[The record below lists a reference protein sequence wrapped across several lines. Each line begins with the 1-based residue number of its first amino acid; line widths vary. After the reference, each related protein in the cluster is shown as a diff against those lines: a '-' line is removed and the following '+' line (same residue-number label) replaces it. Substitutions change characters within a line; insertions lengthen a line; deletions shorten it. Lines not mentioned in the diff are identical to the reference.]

1 MARPGN
7 QERPARHSHIP
18 QDDWQGEP
26 RSGQG
31 IPPLA
36 PNPTGAAPNGS
47 MDRNRPVPVPIKHQA
62 RPENAPQ
69 GHPRFVKRSR
79 SVSEGEFLRESP
91 SPSLSSQNREDL
103 PQKADFN
110 QTAVS
115 PPRQSQ
121 ASQLR
126 QFGDRWR
133 RRLLNWKTLLIFS
146 FIACGGSAAL
156 ALAYIFQLPGLP
168 NCPAVFWPLASA
180 SMRFE
185 CARIAASKQT
195 ANDLLEAIVLVDG
208 LPADHAMREEAN
220 RLVELWS
227 QEVLKIAEES
237 FQAGKLQEAID
248 AAQKIPARVTAHKLV
263 EERLKRW
270 QTIWAEAEQAYQNAE
285 AAIKK
290 RQWRQSFQFAI
301 DLLSVD
307 NRYWQTTKYDELT
320 TRINTARLDGNKLY
334 EAERLADDGGLAN
347 LLEAVKLA
355 EQIRPES
362 DIYQLA
368 QEKIKG
374 FGIKMLT
381 LAEETLE
388 RRNLQ
393 EAIAI
398 ANKIPKA
405 ANLEEEVKDFTI
417 LANAQSQA
425 WQDTV
430 VNLETAISQAQRIQ
444 PKHPLYK
451 KAQQWITRWQYSIA
465 GLAQLERARLLI
477 QARGGSLEAA
487 IAAASLI
494 SPANPRY
501 REAQTQIQS
510 WQAEIQVS
518 QDRPILDQ
526 AEQLALSADVASLQ
540 AAINQATQ
548 VTSGRALY
556 KEAQGKIQQWT
567 SQIQQIQDQPYLDQ
581 ARAYADAGNL
591 RTAIK
596 IAEQIRSG
604 RSLYNEAQTAA
615 APWRKQIQAEA
626 YQAQAE
632 SDLAQAQR
640 TLQDARQMASTGLPA
655 SLANAI
661 QLANQINRPAAL
673 RSEATAA
680 VNEWSLVL
688 LQLAQQQATSNPTAA
703 IAIAQRIPSGT
714 TAYSEAQTQIE
725 TWRRMIP
732 VPVQ

>member
-1 MARPGN
+1 L
-7 QERPARHSHIP
+7 Q
-18 QDDWQGEP
+18 
-26 RSGQG
+26 
-31 IPPLA
+31 
-36 PNPTGAAPNGS
+36 
-47 MDRNRPVPVPIKHQA
+47 
-62 RPENAPQ
+62 
-69 GHPRFVKRSR
+69 KRD
-79 SVSEGEFLRESP
+79 
-91 SPSLSSQNREDL
+91 DL
-103 PQKADFN
+103 PKPAPFHE
-110 QTAVS
+110 TPIS
-115 PPRQSQ
+115 HTGGSQ
-121 ASQLR
+121 ESQLR

-133 RRLLNWKTLLIFS
+133 RRLLNWKTLLIVS
-146 FIACGGSAAL
+146 FIVCGGSAAL

-195 ANDLLEAIVLVDG
+195 ANDLLEAIALVDG

-227 QEVLKIAEES
+227 QEVLKLAEDS
-237 FQAGKLQEAID
+237 FQQGKLQDAID

-263 EERLKRW
+263 EEQVKRW
-270 QTIWAEAEQAYQNAE
+270 QTIWAKAEKAYQNAE
-285 AAIKK
+285 AAMKK
-290 RQWRQSFQFAI
+290 RQWRQAFQFAI
-301 DLLSVD
+301 DLLNLD
-307 NRYWQTTKYDELT
+307 NHYWQTTKYDELT
-320 TRINTARLDGNKLY
+320 HRINTARIDGNKLY

-355 EQIRPES
+355 AQIRPES
-362 DIYQLA
+362 YIYPLA

-374 FGIKMLT
+374 FGRKMLA

-398 ANKIPKA
+398 ANKIPENAKLA
-405 ANLEEEVKDFTI
+405 EEVKDFTI

-430 VNLETAISQAQRIQ
+430 VNLETAISQAQRVQ
-444 PKHPLYK
+444 PNRPLYK
-451 KAQQWITRWQYSIA
+451 KAQQWILRWQYSIA
-465 GLAQLERARLLI
+465 GLAQLERARLLV

-494 SPANPRY
+494 STANPRY
-501 REAQTQIQS
+501 REAQAQIQS
-510 WQAEIQVS
+510 WQSEIQTS

-526 AEQLALSADVASLQ
+526 AEQLALLADVASLQ
-540 AAINQATQ
+540 AAVNQATQ
-548 VTSGRALY
+548 ITSGRALY
-556 KEAQGKIQQWT
+556 KESQGRIQQWT

-581 ARAYADAGNL
+581 ARAYAAAGNL
-591 RTAIK
+591 RTAVK
-596 IAEQIRSG
+596 IAEQIRFG

-626 YQAQAE
+626 DQAQAQN
-632 SDLAQAQR
+632 DLAQAEH
-640 TLQDARQMASTGLPA
+640 TLQDARQLASVGLVA

-661 QLANQINRPAAL
+661 QLANQITRPAAL

-680 VNEWSLVL
+680 IHEWSMQL
-688 LQLAQQQATSNPTAA
+688 LQLAQQQATSNPAAA

-714 TAYSEAQTQIE
+714 TAYSEAQTQIA
-725 TWRRMIP
+725 TWQKMIP
-732 VPVQ
+732 VP

>member
-1 MARPGN
+1 
-7 QERPARHSHIP
+7 
-18 QDDWQGEP
+18 
-26 RSGQG
+26 
-31 IPPLA
+31 
-36 PNPTGAAPNGS
+36 
-47 MDRNRPVPVPIKHQA
+47 MDRHRPIPVSPKPQA
-62 RPENAPQ
+62 RAESVPQ
-69 GHPRFVKRSR
+69 GHPRLVKRSL
-79 SVSEGEFLRESP
+79 GKSP
-91 SPSLSSQNREDL
+91 SPPTSSQKRDDL
-103 PQKADFN
+103 PH
-110 QTAVS
+110 TAPSNESLVS
-115 PPRQSQ
+115 PTRHSQ
-121 ASQLR
+121 GVQRS

-248 AAQKIPARVTAHKLV
+248 AAQKIPARVTAHKRV
-263 EERLKRW
+263 EAQIKRW
-270 QTIWAEAEQAYQNAE
+270 QTIWAEAEKAYQNAE
-285 AAIKK
+285 GAMKK

-347 LLEAVKLA
+347 LLEAIRLA
-355 EQIRPES
+355 EKIRPES
-362 DIYQLA
+362 EIYPLA

-374 FGIKMLT
+374 FGRKMLT

-388 RRNLQ
+388 RKDLQ
-393 EAIAI
+393 AAIAI
-398 ANKIPKA
+398 ADKIPQA
-405 ANLEEEVKDFTI
+405 AKLEEEVKDFTI

-430 VNLETAISQAQRIQ
+430 VNLEAAISQAQRIQ
-444 PKHPLYK
+444 PKRPLYK
-451 KAQQWITRWQYSIA
+451 KAQQWITRWQYSIT

-477 QARGGSLEAA
+477 QSRGGSLEAA

-501 REAQTQIQS
+501 QEAQTQIQS
-510 WQAEIQVS
+510 WQSEIQIS
-518 QDRPILDQ
+518 QDRPLLDQ

-540 AAINQATQ
+540 SAVNQATQ
-548 VTSGRALY
+548 ITSGRALY
-556 KEAQGKIQQWT
+556 KEAQGRIQQWT

-596 IAEQIRSG
+596 IADQIRSG

-626 YQAQAE
+626 DQAQVQ

-640 TLQDARQMASTGLPA
+640 TLQDARQVASMGLPA

-661 QLANQINRPAAL
+661 QLASQINRPAAI

-680 VNEWSLVL
+680 VNEWSAQL

-703 IAIAQRIPSGT
+703 IAIAQRIPSSST
-714 TAYSEAQTQIE
+714 VYSEAQTQIE
-725 TWRRMIP
+725 TWRRMMPMPMPI
-732 VPVQ
+732 Q

>member
-1 MARPGN
+1 MARERGN
-7 QERPARHSHIP
+7 PEQKPARQSQIP
-18 QDDWQGEP
+18 KEDWQRES
-26 RSGQG
+26 RAAGQG
-31 IPPLA
+31 IPPLGSTR
-36 PNPTGAAPNGS
+36 TGAVPPVS
-47 MDRNRPVPVPIKHQA
+47 PTVSVSRDRPVPVSIKYPAKTEKSSQV
-62 RPENAPQ
+62 Q
-69 GHPRFVKRSR
+69 PR
-79 SVSEGEFLRESP
+79 SP
-91 SPSLSSQNREDL
+91 VPSSQNRDDL
-103 PQKADFN
+103 RQFPSFDE
-110 QTAVS
+110 TAVS
-115 PPRQSQ
+115 PAKHPEENR
-121 ASQLR
+121 LR

-133 RRLLNWKTLLIFS
+133 RRLLNWKTLLAFS
-146 FIACGGSAAL
+146 FIVCGGSAAL

-227 QEVLKIAEES
+227 QEVLKLAEES
-237 FQAGKLQEAID
+237 FQQGKLKEAVD

-263 EERLKRW
+263 EERVKRW
-270 QTIWAEAEQAYQNAE
+270 QTIWASAEKAYQNAE
-285 AAIKK
+285 AAMKK
-290 RQWRQSFQFAI
+290 RQWRQAFQFAI
-301 DLLSVD
+301 DLLSLD

-320 TRINTARLDGNKLY
+320 NRINTARIDGNKLY

-355 EQIRPES
+355 EQIRPDS
-362 DIYQLA
+362 DIYPLA
-368 QEKIKG
+368 QSKIKG
-374 FGIKMLT
+374 FGRKMLA

-398 ANKIPKA
+398 ANKIPENAK
-405 ANLEEEVKDFTI
+405 LEEEVKDFTI

-444 PKHPLYK
+444 PTRPLYK
-451 KAQQWITRWQYSIA
+451 KAQQWITRWQYNIT
-465 GLAQLERARLLI
+465 GLAQLERARLLV
-477 QARGGSLEAA
+477 QSRGGSLEAA

-501 REAQTQIQS
+501 REAQTQIQAWES
-510 WQAEIQVS
+510 EVQIS

-526 AEQLALSADVASLQ
+526 ADQLALPADIASLQ
-540 AAINQATQ
+540 AAINQANQ
-548 VTSGRALY
+548 ISAGRALS
-556 KEAQGKIQQWT
+556 KEAQSKIQQWT

-581 ARAYADAGNL
+581 ARAYAEAGNL
-591 RTAIK
+591 RTAVK
-596 IAEQIRSG
+596 IADQIRSG
-604 RSLYNEAQTAA
+604 RSLYGEAQTAA
-615 APWRKQIQAEA
+615 ATWRRQLQADA
-626 YQAQAE
+626 DQAQAQ
-632 SDLAQAQR
+632 SDLAQAER
-640 TLQDARQMASTGLPA
+640 TLQDARQIASVGLPA

-661 QLANQINRPAAL
+661 QLANQITRPAVL
-673 RSEATAA
+673 RSEATTA
-680 VNEWSLVL
+680 VNDWSLQL
-688 LQLAQQQATSNPTAA
+688 LQLAQQQATSNPAAA

-714 TAYSEAQTQIE
+714 SVYSEAQTQIA
-725 TWRRMIP
+725 TWQKMIP
-732 VPVQ
+732 VPY

>member
-1 MARPGN
+1 MARRGN
-7 QERPARHSHIP
+7 SERPARQTSRP
-18 QDDWQGEP
+18 KEEWQGEP
-26 RSGQG
+26 RSAGQS
-31 IPPLA
+31 IPPLT
-36 PNPTGAAPNGS
+36 PHGTGAVPSKSAG
-47 MDRNRPVPVPIKHQA
+47 DRSTPVMPVPVHSVKTG
-62 RPENAPQ
+62 ETS
-69 GHPRFVKRSR
+69 PRRQRSP
-79 SVSEGEFLRESP
+79 LSP
-91 SPSLSSQNREDL
+91 NRKD
-103 PQKADFN
+103 PA
-110 QTAVS
+110 QTASSNKDAV
-115 PPRQSQ
+115 PLVRRSQ
-121 ASQLR
+121 GSQLR
-126 QFGDRWR
+126 QFSDRWR

-195 ANDLLEAIVLVDG
+195 AKDLLEAITLVDG

-227 QEVLKIAEES
+227 QEVLKLAEES
-237 FQAGKLQEAID
+237 FQAGKLKEAID
-248 AAQKIPARVTAHKLV
+248 AARKIPARVTAHQLV
-263 EERLKRW
+263 EEQIKRW
-270 QTIWAEAEQAYQNAE
+270 QTIWAAAEKAYQTAE
-285 AAIKK
+285 AAMKK
-290 RQWRQSFQFAI
+290 RQWRQAFQSAI
-301 DLLSVD
+301 ELLNLD

-320 TRINTARLDGNKLY
+320 NRINTARIDGNKLY

-362 DIYQLA
+362 DIYPLA
-368 QEKIKG
+368 QAKIKG
-374 FGIKMLT
+374 FGRKMLA

-388 RRNLQ
+388 RKNLQ

-398 ANKIPKA
+398 VNKIPKNA
-405 ANLEEEVKDFTI
+405 KLEEEIKDFTI

-425 WQDTV
+425 WLDTV
-430 VNLETAISQAQRIQ
+430 VNLEAAISQAQRIQ
-444 PKHPLYK
+444 PKRPLYK
-451 KAQQWITRWQYSIA
+451 KAQQWITRWQYSIT
-465 GLAQLERARLLI
+465 GLAQLERARLLV
-477 QARGGSLEAA
+477 QARGGNLEAA

-494 SPANPRY
+494 SPSNPRY

-510 WQAEIQVS
+510 WQSEIQVA
-518 QDRPILDQ
+518 QDRPVLDQ
-526 AEQLALSADVASLQ
+526 AEQLALPADVASLQ

-548 VTSGRALY
+548 ITSGRALY
-556 KEAQGKIQQWT
+556 KEAQGRIQQWT

-596 IAEQIRSG
+596 IIEQIRSG

-615 APWRKQIQAEA
+615 APWRKQIQAEVD
-626 YQAQAE
+626 QAQAQ

-640 TLQDARQMASTGLPA
+640 TLQEARQIASVGLPA

-673 RSEATAA
+673 RSEAATA
-680 VNEWSLVL
+680 VNEWSLQL
-688 LQLAQQQATSNPTAA
+688 LQLAQQQATSNPAAA

-714 TAYSEAQTQIE
+714 PAHLEAQTQIA
-725 TWRRMIP
+725 TWQKMIP
-732 VPVQ
+732 VPIQ

>member
-1 MARPGN
+1 MVRERGN
-7 QERPARHSHIP
+7 SEQKPSRPAPIP
-18 QDDWQGEP
+18 RDDWQGEP
-26 RSGQG
+26 RAAGQG

-36 PNPTGAAPNGS
+36 PSRARGVPSPDSTGR
-47 MDRNRPVPVPIKHQA
+47 DRPVPVSVKHPA
-62 RPENAPQ
+62 RTSNATPAQ
-69 GHPRFVKRSR
+69 RRS
-79 SVSEGEFLRESP
+79 P
-91 SPSLSSQNREDL
+91 PPLSSQHREDL
-103 PQKADFN
+103 LQNAPAN
-110 QTAVS
+110 QDAVS
-115 PPRQSQ
+115 STQKPQGSP
-121 ASQLR
+121 LR

-146 FIACGGSAAL
+146 FIVCGGSAAL

-227 QEVLKIAEES
+227 QEVLKLAEDS
-237 FQAGKLQEAID
+237 FQQGKLKEAID
-248 AAQKIPARVTAHKLV
+248 AAQKIPTRVTAHKLV
-263 EERLKRW
+263 EQRVKRW
-270 QTIWAEAEQAYQNAE
+270 QAIWAKAEQVYQNAE

-290 RQWRQSFQFAI
+290 RQWRQAFQFAI
-301 DLLSVD
+301 DLLNLD

-320 TRINTARLDGNKLY
+320 NRINTARLDGNKLY

-374 FGIKMLT
+374 FGRKMLI
-381 LAEETLE
+381 LAEEMLE

-398 ANKIPKA
+398 ANKIPQNAK
-405 ANLEEEVKDFTI
+405 LEEEIKDFTI

-430 VNLETAISQAQRIQ
+430 VNLEAAISQAQRIQ
-444 PKHPLYK
+444 PSRPLYK
-451 KAQQWITRWQYSIA
+451 KAQQWITRWQYSIS
-465 GLAQLERARLLI
+465 GLAQLDRARLLA
-477 QARGGSLEAA
+477 QGRGGGLEAA
-487 IAAASLI
+487 IAAAALI

-510 WQAEIQVS
+510 WQSEIQTS

-526 AEQLALSADVASLQ
+526 AEQLALPADVASLQ
-540 AAINQATQ
+540 AAVNQATQ
-548 VTSGRALY
+548 ITSGRALY
-556 KEAQGKIQQWT
+556 QEAQGRIQQWT
-567 SQIQQIQDQPYLDQ
+567 DQIQQIQDQPYLDQ

-604 RSLYNEAQTAA
+604 RSLYREAQTNATA
-615 APWRKQIQAEA
+615 WRKQIQAEVD
-626 YQAQAE
+626 QAQAQNE
-632 SDLAQAQR
+632 VAQAQR
-640 TLQDARQMASTGLPA
+640 TLQDARQLASVRLPA

-661 QLANQINRPAAL
+661 QLANQINRPAAI
-673 RSEATAA
+673 RSEAAA
-680 VNEWSLVL
+680 AINEWSLQL
-688 LQLAQQQATSNPTAA
+688 LQLAQQQATSNPAAA
-703 IAIAQRIPSGT
+703 IAIAQRIPSSA
-714 TAYSEAQTQIE
+714 TAYSEAQTQIT
-725 TWRRMIP
+725 TWQKMIP
-732 VPVQ
+732 AL